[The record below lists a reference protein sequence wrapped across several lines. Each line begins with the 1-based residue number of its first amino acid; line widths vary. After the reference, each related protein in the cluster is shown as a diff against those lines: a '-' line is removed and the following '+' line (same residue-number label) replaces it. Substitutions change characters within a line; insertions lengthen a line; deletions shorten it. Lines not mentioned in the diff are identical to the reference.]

1 MKWLLNNIHTIL
13 LMLGLALITYS
24 AFLFNL
30 ILGYFVGGILLVALA
45 IVINFSATNNW

>member
-13 LMLGLALITYS
+13 LMLGLVLITYS

-30 ILGYFVGGILLVALA
+30 ILGYFVGGLLLVTLA
-45 IVINFSATNNW
+45 IYIDNTGVAP